1 MLFCFF
7 GGGIAKYLLCLYN
20 YFAILKKIGRDY
32 LALQQK
38 TSKKIAELQ
47 RIGKKIYVAYDKKT
61 KLPLN
66 PENLKKLSETIN
78 REQCD
83 LFVSTFG
90 LSRSQIGRITRL
102 LSFEIS
108 DKIVI
113 QKAESFNG
121 ILRFNLKIKKS
132 HTAQN

>member
-1 MLFCFF
+1 MFLEAVLPN
-7 GGGIAKYLLCLYN
+7 IYRTYIIVLR
-20 YFAILKKIGRDY
+20 YFQKIGSDN
-32 LALQQK
+32 LVLQQK
-38 TSKKIAELQ
+38 TSKKIVELQ
-47 RIGKKIYVAYDKKT
+47 RIGKKIYVVYDKKA

-66 PENLKKLSETIN
+66 PENLKKLSEKIN

-83 LFVSTFG
+83 SLVSTFG
-90 LSRSQIGRITRL
+90 LSRSEIGRITRL

-108 DKIVI
+108 NKIVI

-121 ILRFNLKIKKS
+121 ILRFNLKIKKN

>member
-1 MLFCFF
+1 MFLEAVLPN
-7 GGGIAKYLLCLYN
+7 IYRTYIIVLR
-20 YFAILKKIGRDY
+20 YFQKIGSDN
-32 LALQQK
+32 LVLQQK
-38 TSKKIAELQ
+38 TSKKIVELQ
-47 RIGKKIYVAYDKKT
+47 RIGKKIYVVYDKKA

-66 PENLKKLSETIN
+66 PENLKKLSEKIN

-83 LFVSTFG
+83 SLVSTFG
-90 LSRSQIGRITRL
+90 LSRSEIGRITRL

-108 DKIVI
+108 NKIVI